1 MHTATSQG
9 LLLQGAE
16 LQGTTLVEAA
26 TDAAEIV
33 LMPSLAMGYSQ
44 LSSSKCNGDSTLKV
58 PLYHDAT
65 REQLLVEIALPLGRE
80 NPDIWVRCWAPTDP
94 RSIFKM
100 TLICRFLLASPSFCL
115 MRFKLAELHLRWPY

>member
-44 LSSSKCNGDSTLKV
+44 LSSSKQADGVLKV

-80 NPDIWVRCWAPTDP
+80 NPDVWV
-94 RSIFKM
+94 
-100 TLICRFLLASPSFCL
+100 
-115 MRFKLAELHLRWPY
+115 